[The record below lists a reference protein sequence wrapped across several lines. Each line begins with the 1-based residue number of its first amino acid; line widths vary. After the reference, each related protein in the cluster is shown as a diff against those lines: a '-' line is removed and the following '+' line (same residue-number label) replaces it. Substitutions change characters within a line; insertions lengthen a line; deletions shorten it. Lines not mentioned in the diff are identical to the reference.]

1 MSAAAEA
8 RMPDSRPDGPLGA
21 QWREAAARAQLA
33 ALPAGRAVV
42 SCTASLGSGGLGRHL
57 KEIVDALARGERS
70 TVCICGSTRA
80 SASPP
85 RDRAPRHTLGV
96 PYLIKVLR
104 ALPIPTSVG
113 VRTRA
118 FMSEFDAYAA
128 QQLPAADHLIGFNSQ
143 ALTQFRAAR
152 RAGFQS
158 VSLVSANPHLR
169 RLARQ
174 HALAHRQYPLEGSW
188 ATRLLE
194 RNLSE
199 YAQADRIYVASR
211 YTRES
216 FLEEG
221 FREELLSDFPLT
233 PDPRYAL
240 ASVREPADTFEI
252 VYVGSLSVHKGV
264 PLLVDA
270 VRRLPDLDLRLRL
283 VGGWGTPGMRRF
295 IQSACA
301 GDRRISVCPGDPLP
315 HLRTARLCVH
325 PAYEDG
331 FAYAPAEALAAGVPV
346 IVSEDTGMKDLIEPG
361 RDGLI
366 LPTGD
371 LDALTQAIE
380 AAYRGELLSALGSRA
395 GDD

>member
-1 MSAAAEA
+1 
-8 RMPDSRPDGPLGA
+8 MPGGRADGALGA
-21 QWREAAARAQLA
+21 QWREAALRSQSE
-33 ALPAGRAVV
+33 ALPHGRVV
-42 SCTASLGSGGLGRHL
+42 ASCTAALGAGGLGRHL
-57 KEIVDALARGERS
+57 QEIVEALGRAGS
-70 TVCICGSTRA
+70 GAVCICGSTRA
-80 SASPP
+80 SAEAPASHF
-85 RDRAPRHTLGV
+85 PRHLLGM
-96 PYLIKVLR
+96 PYLIDVLR
-104 ALPIPTSVG
+104 ALPLPTSVG

-128 QQLPAADHLIGFNSQ
+128 QQLPAAEHLIAFNSQ

-152 RAGFQS
+152 RAGYES
-158 VSLVSANPHLR
+158 VSLVSANSHLR
-169 RLARQ
+169 RVARQ

-194 RNLSE
+194 RNLNE

-221 FREELLSDFPLT
+221 FREEALVDFPLT
-233 PDPRYAL
+233 PDPRYTL
-240 ASVREPADTFEI
+240 AGAREPGDAFEI
-252 VYVGSLSVHKGV
+252 VYVGSLAVHKGV

-270 VRRLPDLDLRLRL
+270 VRRLSGLDLRLRL

-301 GDRRISVCPGDPLP
+301 GDPRISVCPGDPLA
-315 HLRTARLCVH
+315 HLRGARLCVH

-346 IVSEDTGMKDLIEPG
+346 IVSEDTGMKELIEPG
-361 RDGLI
+361 HDGVI
-366 LPTGD
+366 LATGD

-380 AAYRGELLSALGSRA
+380 AAYRGELLSSRGTRA